1 MFIPLEYFQILTLN
15 KSAGFLTLVYISLNF
30 NHQII
35 QSMVSLISE
44 SLKKF
49 LYVPMA
55 TRSSILAWEFHGQ
68 SSLVGNSQWGSKESD
83 TTQQLTHTYK
93 EK

>member
-1 MFIPLEYFQILTLN
+1 MFIPLLAYSQILTLN
-15 KSAGFLTLVYISLNF
+15 KSTGFLTLVYIPLNF
-30 NHQII
+30 KHQII

-55 TRSSILAWEFHGQ
+55 THSSILAWEFHGQ
-68 SSLVGNSQWGSKESD
+68 SSLVGWGSKESD
-83 TTQQLTHTYK
+83 TTEQLTHTYR